1 MVVEEE
7 TIEVTVAVSPDPAE
21 AAEIIGKVATIREV
35 VVRASPGG
43 APDTPQ
49 TPPTAVVTAISPMA
63 TSLGTAWPP

>member
-43 APDTPQ
+43 APDTLRTLPI
-49 TPPTAVVTAISPMA
+49 AVVTVISPTA
-63 TSLGTAWPP
+63 TKLSTAWLP